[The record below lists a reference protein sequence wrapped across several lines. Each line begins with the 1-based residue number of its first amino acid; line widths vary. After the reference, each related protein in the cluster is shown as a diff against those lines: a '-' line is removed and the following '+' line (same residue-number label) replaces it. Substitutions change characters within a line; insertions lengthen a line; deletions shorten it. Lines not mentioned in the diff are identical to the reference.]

1 MYQSSDFDIGG
12 DRLRIKREQYPL
24 AKIVNI
30 KARQSSLTKQLL
42 RAAGIGLI
50 FSFAVWLLPLFNTA
64 PEVTT
69 ILAPLLFIA
78 GMLFALLQY
87 ARYELLIEVRHG
99 DETGIQWVTVARS
112 RRQQDFALFRQQA
125 DILTRRLMR

>member
-69 ILAPLLFIA
+69 ILALA

-112 RRQQDFALFRQQA
+112 RHQQDFALFRQQA
-125 DILTRRLMR
+125 DILTRRLMQ